1 MFPLKESTI
10 VKRRMTLKI
19 IRNFFINII
28 IIFFKLQYVVTV
40 MDAEELLFNQPLV
53 AIDNAKR
60 ERIYSVVA
68 SGKSKQYLGRQLNI
82 EEAQNLTIEEV
93 EALHDRYTSLLGGKI
108 VKSLGQSIISLY
120 SRTIGH
126 YFPVDKATLHDE
138 LMNNPIVSDMLSTV
152 SCSLYYKFGVA
163 LGPVAIGLITFN
175 NLIFNNSINNDGTT
189 TCDSG
194 DKTEKSRSSQGG
206 EKAC

>member
-10 VKRRMTLKI
+10 VKRRMTLKL

-40 MDAEELLFNQPLV
+40 MDAEELLFNQPPV

-163 LGPVAIGLITFN
+163 LGPVAIGLI
-175 NLIFNNSINNDGTT
+175 IFNNSINNDGTT